1 MRHYLCETTL
11 CILLRCLNETRNTNF
26 KAMLRPMKCR
36 FQDRRLSLALVLAA
50 GLLVSGCGTMKGWF
64 ADDGAPEPEEPAAL
78 SFPQDEDFDFDAFHR
93 PGVGSADEGFISS
106 SNSGLLFGGGETTKG
121 GVIGVNSFLWRASL
135 DTISFMPIKSADA
148 FGGVILTD
156 WHSPADSPN
165 ERFKLNVYILDRAL
179 RADGI
184 RVAAFRQV
192 LDRNS
197 QWRDAAVTKKT
208 ARKLE
213 DAILMRARQLRLRTA
228 KK

>member
-1 MRHYLCETTL
+1 MHVYNIFKSTLPNMKSRHPK
-11 CILLRCLNETRNTNF
+11 F
-26 KAMLRPMKCR
+26 
-36 FQDRRLSLALVLAA
+36 RLSLGLVLAA
-50 GLLVSGCGTMKGWF
+50 GLFLAGCESFKDVLSGRNDT
-64 ADDGAPEPEEPAAL
+64 PEPEEPASL
-78 SFPQDEDFDFDAFHR
+78 THPEDDDFDLDAFMASR
-93 PGVGSADEGFISS
+93 GGPNDEGFLSS
-106 SNSGLLFGGGETTKG
+106 SNSGLLFGDSESAKG
-121 GVIGVNSFLWRASL
+121 GVIGVNSYLWRASL

-156 WHSPADSPN
+156 WHSPAESPN

-197 QWRDAAVTKKT
+197 RWRDAALAKKT

-213 DAILMRARQLRLRTA
+213 DAILTRARQLRLRTA